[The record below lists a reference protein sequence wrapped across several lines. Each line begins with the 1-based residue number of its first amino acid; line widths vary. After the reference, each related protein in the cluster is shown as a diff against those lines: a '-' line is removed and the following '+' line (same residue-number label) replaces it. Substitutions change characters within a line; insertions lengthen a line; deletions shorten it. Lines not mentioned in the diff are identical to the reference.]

1 MKKRPAL
8 IVAIWLL
15 LVSTLAAAP
24 LPRIGATEDALL
36 NRTLSRDDD
45 LGILGGD
52 MLTALGAII
61 DYENDTLYLRSAR
74 SKK

>member
-1 MKKRPAL
+1 M
-8 IVAIWLL
+8 IVPPRKNCDSARLR
-15 LVSTLAAAP
+15 
-24 LPRIGATEDALL
+24 RIGTTEDALL

-61 DYENDTLYLRSAR
+61 DYENDTLYLRPAR

>member
-1 MKKRPAL
+1 M
-8 IVAIWLL
+8 IVPPRKNCGSARLR
-15 LVSTLAAAP
+15 
-24 LPRIGATEDALL
+24 RIGATEDALL

-61 DYENDTLYLRSAR
+61 DYENDTLYLRPAR